1 MERKSGT
8 NYGTN
13 QQRQHKSLEVRVAVL
28 EERTERMQQD
38 HEKLA
43 KEVRDGFKSVESQLT
58 VLLNRNSVSEFLK
71 HNWRGVAVLGL
82 LLFIKP
88 TTEVTELLIQ
98 FLKGL

>member
-1 MERKSGT
+1 MERKNGT
-8 NYGTN
+8 NYSIN
-13 QQRQHKSLEVRVAVL
+13 QQRARQNLEVRVAVL

-43 KEVRDGFKSVESQLT
+43 KEVREGFKSVESQLSE
-58 VLLNRNSVSEFLK
+58 LLNRNSVSEFLK
-71 HNWRGVAVLGL
+71 HNWRGVAVLGV

-88 TTEVTELLIQ
+88 TAEVTELLLQ